1 MMLGDEMFENF
12 SKKIQNNLDGIIRQR
27 NLNEE
32 DIKNAIKEIRL
43 TLLEAD
49 VNYKVAKEFC
59 KKIEQKA
66 ASEEILR
73 GLNPSDQVVKIV
85 KDEMELLLA
94 SDSELNFKN
103 NNIIMMVGL
112 QGSGKTTSTGKIASY
127 LRKKKK
133 FKNPLLIACDVY
145 RPAAVEQLKT
155 LGKQLS
161 IDVYS
166 EEHQDVQLIAQNGIA
181 FAKENNYDLI
191 ILDTAGRTHVDEKLM
206 DEIKLL
212 EETFNPAETLLVVDG
227 SVGQISVD
235 VANSFQKY
243 VQISGVVFTKMD
255 GDSRGGGVLSVK
267 SATGIDIKFLGTS
280 EKMDGIELFNTER
293 VVGRILGNGDVLG
306 LIEKAEEMAEGQDTE
321 EMAQKMLEGK
331 FDLNDFLS
339 QMKMLK
345 KMGGLSSILGMIP
358 GAKKMDL
365 SKVNDGDIQRF
376 QAIIESMTLEE
387 RTTPA
392 LLNSSRRKRIAVGS
406 GTSVQDVNKLIKGY
420 ENSKK
425 MMKQMKGMDPSKM
438 MNMFK

>member
-1 MMLGDEMFENF
+1 MFENF